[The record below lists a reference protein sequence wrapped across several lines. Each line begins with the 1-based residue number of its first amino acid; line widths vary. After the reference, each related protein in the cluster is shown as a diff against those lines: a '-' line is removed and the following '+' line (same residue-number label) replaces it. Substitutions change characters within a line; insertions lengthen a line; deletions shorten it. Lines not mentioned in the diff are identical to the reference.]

1 MITGSAMTELFGGIS
16 RLQRALDYHLERHN
30 VVASNIANV
39 DTPGFRARELLRE
52 TGEGA
57 SAHQIRRTQEGHLG
71 PGERTARMDLVE
83 DTTTPPGNDGNAVSL
98 DREMAKL
105 AANDLRFDG
114 ASKIV
119 ARQLAMLRYA
129 ANDGRG

>member
-1 MITGSAMTELFGGIS
+1 MTDLFGGVQ

-30 VVASNIANV
+30 VVASNVANV
-39 DTPGFRARELLRE
+39 DTPGFRPHELLRDA
-52 TGEGA
+52 GVDS
-57 SAHQIRRTQEGHLG
+57 SAHHVRRTNKGHLG
-71 PGERTARMDLVE
+71 PSDRVASMRLVE
-83 DTTTPPGNDGNAVSL
+83 DTSTPPSNDGNAVSL
-98 DREMAKL
+98 DREMSKL

-129 ANDGRG
+129 ANDGR